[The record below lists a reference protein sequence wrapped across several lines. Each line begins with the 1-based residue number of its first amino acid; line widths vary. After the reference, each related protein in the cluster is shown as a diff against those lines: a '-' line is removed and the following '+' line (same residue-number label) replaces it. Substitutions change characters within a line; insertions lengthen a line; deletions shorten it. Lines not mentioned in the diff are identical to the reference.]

1 MASTRRRSGKSGPWR
16 PESIGELG
24 LTDDDL
30 RALSYVVIDEVVG
43 PVAALEVSAWP
54 AADRAGRIRFEA
66 AAVGD
71 LVVPV
76 DELAKRLY
84 RGWLRRAPR
93 VGDVLATRLD
103 RGLVTKLRAGNDV
116 VVGQAVDLGEVL
128 AHEVYDV
135 SGDARTVAKI
145 AFHAAATRPIPRAEA
160 ERRHQLDTVP
170 KPTRRARPGKVKA
183 RSSSALAAA
192 AEPAT
197 EDGAA
202 PTAPWHVPVEL
213 VDESTMGGFVTA
225 LRDDPS
231 ALAYVLLNVGD
242 GDAQLVLLP
251 TQPGAEHRRVM
262 VVDAVSA
269 GKVLGLLDD
278 LADEGVLPDLDAT
291 PGVLPLVVATHPHED
306 HIGGLGALVERFG
319 AGGIADFWEPGYYH
333 PSVGFIELM
342 ARLEQHA
349 VSRIQ
354 PTAGTTRW
362 VDGVKVTALSP
373 GVGLRMRYDSYGVDV
388 NDASIALRLEFPAAR
403 VAEGLADVR
412 AGGNR
417 EYLRLDSPWALI
429 LGADAQTMSW
439 SQVAVDFPQLH
450 QMSGTALYRELSAAR
465 GRDYL
470 AAEVFKVSH
479 HGSKHGVNL
488 ELVERIGPRVTLVS
502 SVGGGGRYNFP
513 HQVAV
518 NAVREAL
525 EPTTTSGNSHS
536 PDHEL
541 GIHYTAATTE
551 RGGDTAPLGSI
562 AVVLPAARG
571 GTMQLWRFGDT
582 EDDPIDLRAAMRMS
596 RPYGSP

>member
-1 MASTRRRSGKSGPWR
+1 MASSRRRSGKNPPWH
-16 PESIGELG
+16 PASLSDLEL
-24 LTDDDL
+24 TEADL
-30 RALSYVVIDEVVG
+30 RALSYVVVDEMVG

-54 AADRAGRIRFEA
+54 TTDRAGRIRFEDSA
-66 AAVGD
+66 KGD

-76 DELAKRLY
+76 DELTERLY

-103 RGLVTKLRAGNDV
+103 RKLVARLQTGDDV
-116 VVGQAVDLGEVL
+116 EIGQRTDLGDVL
-128 AHEVYDV
+128 GHEVYDV
-135 SGDARTVAKI
+135 SADARTVAKI
-145 AFHAAATRPIPRAEA
+145 AFHAAATLPIPRAEA

-170 KPTRRARPGKVKA
+170 KPTRRMQAGKVQP
-183 RSSSALAAA
+183 RSRTALPLPAVAAA
-192 AEPAT
+192 

-202 PTAPWHVPVEL
+202 PKGPWHVPAEL
-213 VDESTMGGFVTA
+213 VDEASAGGFVSA
-225 LRDDPS
+225 LQDDPT
-231 ALAYVLLNVGD
+231 ALAYLLLNVGD
-242 GDAQLVLLP
+242 ADAQVVLLP

-278 LADEGVLPDLDAT
+278 LAAAGVLPDLDAT
-291 PGVLPLVVATHPHED
+291 PAVLPLVVATHPHED
-306 HIGGLGALVERFG
+306 HISGLGALVERFG

-342 ARLEQHA
+342 ARLEENA
-349 VSRIQ
+349 VPRIQ

-362 VDGVKVTALSP
+362 VDGVKLTALSP
-373 GVGLRMRYDSYGVDV
+373 GVGLRVRYDSYGVDV

-403 VAEGLADVR
+403 VAEALADVR

-439 SQVAVDFPQLH
+439 AQVAVDFPQLH
-450 QMSGTALYRELSAAR
+450 RMSDTPLYKELSAAR

-518 NAVREAL
+518 EGVREAL
-525 EPTTTSGNSHS
+525 EPTTTSGAAHS

-541 GIHYTAATTE
+541 GIHYTSATTD
-551 RGGDTAPLGSI
+551 RAGGVSPLGSI

-571 GTMQLWRFGDT
+571 GTMQMWRFGDT
-582 EDDPIDLRAAMRMS
+582 EDAPIDLGSARRLR
-596 RPYGSP
+596 RPYGAP